1 MFYTILSAIVIFILV
16 LVGLPFLLSVIAPVK
31 KEKNQ
36 KENVIFVKIW
46 KIAAILLL
54 LLGLAFLSGSLLA
67 YLQGIVTQIT
77 VLAVVGVVCLLA
89 SVICFIAGIHKK

>member
-54 LLGLAFLSGSLLA
+54 LLGLAFLGGSWLA
-67 YLQGIVTQIT
+67 YLQGVVSQIT
-77 VLAVVGVVCLLA
+77 ILAAVGVVCLLA
-89 SVICFIAGIHKK
+89 SVICFIAGKHKK